1 MKKTRLRIKI
11 LLSFLLMAAWQPI
24 GAQMPQ
30 QEVLNR
36 GVVAVKTSSG
46 VFVSWRYLG
55 TDSPSAGFNIYR
67 DGEKL
72 NSEPITTSTNY
83 VDAGGTLSSTYVVKR
98 VDYGSETDASE
109 ETGVW
114 DTFYKKIKLQRP
126 PSGVTP
132 PYTVTNSGN
141 EENYPNGQFYSYTPN
156 DCSAGD
162 VDGDG
167 EYEIIVKWDPSNSR
181 DNSFYGY
188 TGEVYLDCYKM
199 DGTQL
204 WRINLGR
211 NIRAGAHYTQ
221 FMVYDLDGD
230 GKAEVACKTAPG
242 TIDGQGKAVLMGDD
256 TEDLDFRNSR
266 GMVITGT
273 EYLTVFNGETG
284 AEITSVSYDP
294 PRGSVTS
301 WGGDS
306 YGNRSERYLACIAYL
321 DGLRPSLVMCRGYY
335 ERTALAAY
343 NFDGKELTQLWLH
356 DSKTAGQGA
365 YGQGNHNLSVGDV
378 DQDGCDEIVYGS
390 CAIDQDGTLLY
401 RTGLGHG
408 DAIHLTD
415 FDPDLDGLELFT
427 PHEEST
433 AKYGMDLHRA
443 GTGEIIFGQYAGKDV
458 GRGGAGDID
467 PNYRGVEF
475 WTSEC
480 GVRDCKGNS
489 IGGSRPAMNFRIY
502 WDDDLQDELYENTTI
517 TKWDP
522 DRKKA
527 STLLEL
533 SGYEWTA
540 SCNSTKAT
548 PCLQA
553 DLLGDWRE
561 EIILWSRNDSASLVI
576 FTTTT
581 PTEYRIPT
589 LMHDHVY
596 RMGIAWQNV
605 AYNQPPHLSYY
616 IGDGEI
622 EYARLSKTSR
632 GEREQTVG
640 IYMPIDTLTFRWD
653 RCDGVE
659 LSGKLPAGISSSYN
673 EASHTISF
681 FGTPTVAGKYTLE
694 LSTYGNPVNNPS
706 ETITFDIIG
715 EDKITTVAQYH
726 FDETVGTSAANTV
739 YGQAT
744 AEGFTPGWGNGYIG
758 NAIDWSAITAESSRL
773 VQPTYTQLNALADQS
788 FTIALWVKGEKA
800 NQCLLDIEGDNG
812 SYIRIEGDNLLRFT
826 ICDGTNETQ
835 LSARIMPNLFNNDWN
850 QLICIRDREEGKLNL
865 YLNGERRAQ
874 TDDKCGNIEISS
886 ITIGNREENG
896 TYLPFRGMMDELRI
910 STGAMNER
918 QVNEY
923 YNDPTAGINN
933 IEVGNSGMKVYPTH
947 FTHEVQIDF
956 NDDLIGA
963 TTITLCNNAGS
974 VVFEREYHLNGLPRL
989 IIGGFD
995 GLPQGAYILR
1005 IANGNLVES
1014 YKLFKQ

>member
-1 MKKTRLRIKI
+1 MKQKRLNI
-11 LLSFLLMAAWQPI
+11 LLLLIFLSTLPSVK
-24 GAQMPQ
+24 AQTPQ

-36 GVVAVKTSSG
+36 GVVAVKTSNG

-55 TDSPSAGFNIYR
+55 TDSPSAGFNLYR

-72 NSEPITTSTNY
+72 NSEPITSSTNY

-98 VDYGSETDASE
+98 VDYGRETDESE
-109 ETGVW
+109 ATAVW

-156 DCSAGD
+156 DCSTGD

-188 TGEVYLDCYKM
+188 TGEVYIDCYKM
-199 DGTQL
+199 DGTLL

-242 TIDGQGKAVLMGDD
+242 TIDGQGKAVLMGND

-321 DGLRPSLVMCRGYY
+321 DGIRPSLVMCRGYY

-343 NFDGKELTQLWLH
+343 NFDGNELTQLWLH
-356 DSKTAGQGA
+356 DSKSPGQGA

-390 CAIDQDGTLLY
+390 CAIDQDGTLMY

-427 PHEEST
+427 PHEEPT
-433 AKYGMDLHRA
+433 AQYGMDLHRA

-489 IGGSRPAMNFRIY
+489 IGGSRPAMNFRVY
-502 WDDDLQDELYENTTI
+502 WDGDLQDELFENTTI
-517 TKWDP
+517 TKWNP
-522 DRKKA
+522 DKKKA

-553 DLLGDWRE
+553 DLFGDWRE
-561 EIILWSRNDSASLVI
+561 EIILWSRNDSASLVV
-576 FTTTT
+576 FTSTT

-605 AYNQPPHLSYY
+605 AYNQPPHLGYY

-622 EYARLSKTSR
+622 EYARLSKISR
-632 GEREQTVG
+632 GDRNQTVG
-640 IYMPIDTLTFRWD
+640 IFMPIDTITFRWD

-659 LSGKLPAGISSSYN
+659 LNSALPAGISSAYD
-673 EASHTISF
+673 EASRTISF
-681 FGTPTVAGKYTLE
+681 FGTPTVAGNYTIE
-694 LSTYGNPVNNPS
+694 LSTYGNPVNNPV
-706 ETITFDIIG
+706 ETISFDIIG

-726 FDETVGTSAANTV
+726 FDETSGSSAANAIF
-739 YGQAT
+739 GQAV
-744 AEGFTPGWGNGYIG
+744 AEGFSPEWVTGHSG
-758 NAIDWSAITAESSRL
+758 NALSFPASIAETGCLKQTAYPEL
-773 VQPTYTQLNALADQS
+773 ETLADNS

-800 NQCLLDIEGDNG
+800 DQCILNIEGDNG
-812 SYIRIEGDNLLRFT
+812 SYICIEGDNLLRFSV
-826 ICDGTNETQ
+826 CDGTNETQ
-835 LSARIMPNLFNNDWN
+835 LTARIMPSLFNNEWN
-850 QLICIRDREEGKLNL
+850 QLLCIRDREDGKL
-865 YLNGERRAQ
+865 YMFLNGERRAQ
-874 TDDKCGNIEISS
+874 TDDKCGNLEISS
-886 ITIGNREENG
+886 LTIGNREEEG
-896 TYLPFRGMMDELRI
+896 AYLPFKSLIDELVV

-918 QVNEY
+918 QAAEY
-923 YNDPTAGINN
+923 YEKTSAGIVETGVADGSLLQVLPTYFTDQLQIQFNR
-933 IEVGNSGMKVYPTH
+933 ETSGTAIVSLH
-947 FTHEVQIDF
+947 
-956 NDDLIGA
+956 
-963 TTITLCNNAGS
+963 NNAGA
-974 VVFEREYHLNGLPRL
+974 VVFEREYNVDRLPRL
-989 IIGGFD
+989 IIAGFD
-995 GLPQGAYILR
+995 GLPQGTSILH
-1005 IANGNLVES
+1005 ITNGDSVES
-1014 YKLFKQ
+1014 HKLFKR